1 MASGRLLSA
10 DCDKWVWKNVQLHDQ
25 LTHSCNLRRT
35 FQVFL
40 ESFSPLSLSSYFS
53 QRLECLSPGVEAG
66 LVTVATWEK
75 KLSLSHTEHKLILGS
90 LERIVSFIRE
100 AKVWCS
106 SPSDCSLEVLE
117 GPRLPL
123 AWWGAYSASPA
134 IWGKL
139 HTYVGGW
146 IHILGFS
153 GILQARKSVC
163 CTVIRGN
170 EFWAWT
176 CSFLSLNKTCFKKF
190 FMSGRIDLKLRSFLS
205 SLQNHNRLKEFSGF
219 NTNRA
224 QLTALV
230 LYNIDYHKNCLSS
243 S

>member
-1 MASGRLLSA
+1 MSLEKCAASRPTHSQLQLEEDFSGIFRELFSTLSLLILLSA
-10 DCDKWVWKNVQLHDQ
+10 
-25 LTHSCNLRRT
+25 SR
-35 FQVFL
+35 VFITRCGSRFGDSGYL
-40 ESFSPLSLSSYFS
+40 
-53 QRLECLSPGVEAG
+53 G
-66 LVTVATWEK
+66 K

-139 HTYVGGW
+139 HVGGW

-230 LYNIDYHKNCLSS
+230 LYNIDYHKNRLSS